1 MKVLYSTSTNIFKNL
16 ALERV
21 LYRQKQLTDPI
32 LLFYRNDKSIIVGRH
47 QNPWKECKIEAIR
60 ESQTNL
66 CRRFS
71 GGGAVYQDLGNL
83 CFSFITPVKGDRM
96 AFDEKAVHNEIIV
109 QAFKDLGLEIF
120 AEGRNDLLVAGRAI
134 VLVRRKKGHLVVI
147 VG

>member
-21 LYRQKQLTDPI
+21 LYRQKELTEPV
-32 LLFYRNDKSIIVGRH
+32 LLFYRNDKSIIIGRH
-47 QNPWKECKIEAIR
+47 QNPWKECKIEAIK

-83 CFSFITPVKGDRM
+83 CFSFITPVGPERM
-96 AFDEKAVHNEIIV
+96 AFDEKAVHNQIIAK
-109 QAFKDLGLEIF
+109 AFKDLGLEIF
-120 AEGRNDLLVAGRAI
+120 AEGRNDLLIMGESLFFR
-134 VLVRRKKGHLVVI
+134 LLF
-147 VG
+147 

>member
-1 MKVLYSTSTNIFKNL
+1 M
-16 ALERV
+16 
-21 LYRQKQLTDPI
+21 
-32 LLFYRNDKSIIVGRH
+32 
-47 QNPWKECKIEAIR
+47 
-60 ESQTNL
+60 
-66 CRRFS
+66 
-71 GGGAVYQDLGNL
+71 YQDLGNL

-96 AFDEKAVHNEIIV
+96 AFDEKAVHNQIIV